1 MNHSNR
7 CTMPLAAKT
16 NQKTQWFTDG
26 TILVCVI
33 YLGIYVSNAHFDS
46 DANIV
51 RSYFHLSC
59 LRPKH
64 LGFNKFAAGILW
76 MHFVIWTERYFF
88 VTSISI
94 LNSAIKAYLKS
105 WNNFS
110 NDFQG
115 TGSLYLF
122 FLFQLVFKNCRGG
135 RSTVVQNEVQVKK
148 NISLA
153 VHTSFE
159 SSVRYDSE
167 TVDEK
172 IWHWDLLAS
181 WKNMAFLV
189 FFGLFWCF

>member
-7 CTMPLAAKT
+7 CTMPLTAKT

-33 YLGIYVSNAHFDS
+33 YLGIYLSNAHFDS
-46 DANIV
+46 NATIV

-122 FLFQLVFKNCRGG
+122 FCFSWYSRIVGEG
-135 RSTVVQNEVQVKK
+135 VQGKLSEESQENVK
-148 NISLA
+148 I
-153 VHTSFE
+153 VI
-159 SSVRYDSE
+159 R
-167 TVDEK
+167 
-172 IWHWDLLAS
+172 
-181 WKNMAFLV
+181 
-189 FFGLFWCF
+189 